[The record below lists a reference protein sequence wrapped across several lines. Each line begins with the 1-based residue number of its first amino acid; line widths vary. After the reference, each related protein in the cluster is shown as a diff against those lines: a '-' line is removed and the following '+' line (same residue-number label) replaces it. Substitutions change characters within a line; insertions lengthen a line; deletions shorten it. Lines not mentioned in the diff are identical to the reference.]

1 MSMQGGMER
10 ADRNKGKRA
19 MNVEWLLFMGAALFF
34 AVTASAYWFIT
45 YEHAGTAMLGASVP
59 AFAFVGLWL
68 LFQTRGKGP
77 RAEDDGD
84 ASPADAADDLGYF
97 PSSSAW
103 PFVLSAG
110 VVVLANGLVFGPP
123 ISVVGVILMV
133 AGVFGYARESD
144 QKA

>member
-1 MSMQGGMER
+1 M
-10 ADRNKGKRA
+10 K
-19 MNVEWLLFMGAALFF
+19 VEWRLFVGAAAFF
-34 AVTASAYWFIT
+34 AVIATAYWFIT
-45 YEHAGTAMLGASVP
+45 YEHAGTAMLAASVP
-59 AFAFVGLWL
+59 AFALIGLWL
-68 LFQTRGKGP
+68 LFQSRRHGRRP
-77 RAEDDGD
+77 EDDGE
-84 ASPADAADDLGYF
+84 ATQAEGSEDLGYF

-123 ISVVGVILMV
+123 VAVLGVLLMV